1 MTANRR
7 SHDLSLPQQ
16 LQLGQNFQQA
26 GIRRHTPLNR
36 AAFVVAWVEPRP
48 GLRTQDDIGSI
59 EQDLMPCVP
68 QQQFQSRA
76 VGVNERAG
84 TLQVAARAPCG
95 HPCVVQL
102 HGHGQ
107 QQVPGVR
114 VRAVQQLCRTLLRRG
129 VQLLSGVLAVGVGWH
144 GADRSAKRYQGVSR
158 G

>member
-1 MTANRR
+1 MRE
-7 SHDLSLPQQ
+7 LSLPQQ
-16 LQLGQNFQQA
+16 LQLGQHFEQA

-36 AAFVVAWVEPRP
+36 AAFVVARVEPRP
-48 GLRTQDDIGSI
+48 GLRTQYDIGSI

-76 VGVNERAG
+76 VGIQERAG

-95 HPCVVQL
+95 HPCLVQL

-107 QQVPGVR
+107 EQMPGVG
-114 VRAVQQLCRTLLRRG
+114 VRAVQQLCCTLLRRG

-144 GADRSAKRYQGVSR
+144 GADRSATQYQEVSR
-158 G
+158 AI

>member
-1 MTANRR
+1 MR
-7 SHDLSLPQQ
+7 DLSLPQQ
-16 LQLGQNFQQA
+16 LQLGQHFEQA
-26 GIRRHTPLNR
+26 GIRRHAPLNR
-36 AAFVVAWVEPRP
+36 AAVVIPRVEPRP
-48 GLRTQDDIGSI
+48 GFRTQDDIGSI
-59 EQDLMPCVP
+59 EQDFMPSVP
-68 QQQFQSRA
+68 QQQVHSRT

-144 GADRSAKRYQGVSR
+144 GADRSATQYQEVSR
-158 G
+158 AI